1 MENELFAELAGM
13 CGHEGNDYSEYA
25 HLHTYVERP
34 DDFQKKLYD
43 EKRVLNHAH
52 FYEWDEWENESL
64 NEKMDYLHRLIMQE
78 IIDFCKRNNIEA
90 DIVSLDADHLLD
102 SIKFGKWHA
111 GTDSA
116 LVLLDENKECIIES
130 L

>member
-1 MENELFAELAGM
+1 MESELFAELAGM
-13 CGHEGNDYSEYA
+13 GGHNGNDYSEYA

-34 DDFQKKLYD
+34 DDFHKKLYD

-52 FYEWDEWENESL
+52 FYEWDEWEDESL
-64 NEKMDYLHRLIMQE
+64 NEKLNYLHRLIMQE

-90 DIVSLDADHLLD
+90 DYVSLDADRLLD
-102 SIKFGKWHA
+102 SISVGKWHP

-116 LVLLDENKECIIES
+116 LVLFDKNKDTIIES

>member
-1 MENELFAELAGM
+1 
-13 CGHEGNDYSEYA
+13 
-25 HLHTYVERP
+25 
-34 DDFQKKLYD
+34 
-43 EKRVLNHAH
+43 
-52 FYEWDEWENESL
+52 
-64 NEKMDYLHRLIMQE
+64 MQE

-116 LVLLDENKECIIES
+116 LVLLDENKECILGS